1 MIIGKGNMI
10 YLNLVLL
17 LCILVERF
25 VVFFCYDSLYLIG
38 GKSLKVKFIFC
49 DILNRLFLWFFIYFN
64 VYV

>member
-1 MIIGKGNMI
+1 MIIGKGNRI

-25 VVFFCYDSLYLIG
+25 VVFFCFSLYLIG